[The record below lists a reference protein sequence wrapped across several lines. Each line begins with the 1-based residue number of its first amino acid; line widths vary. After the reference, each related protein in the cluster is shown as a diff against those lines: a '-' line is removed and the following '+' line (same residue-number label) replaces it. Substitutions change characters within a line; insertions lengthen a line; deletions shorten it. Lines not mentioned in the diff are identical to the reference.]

1 MGIKG
6 LAKLIADKC
15 PEAIIENELKNYF
28 GRSVAV
34 DASMSLY
41 QFVIAVR
48 YFCPMR
54 NLRLTCRTDDMGQ
67 YNLTNEYGET
77 TR

>member
-1 MGIKG
+1 MGIQG

-28 GRSVAV
+28 GRTVAV

-48 YFCPMR
+48 FVSVKFIFC
-54 NLRLTCRTDDMGQ
+54 
-67 YNLTNEYGET
+67 
-77 TR
+77 